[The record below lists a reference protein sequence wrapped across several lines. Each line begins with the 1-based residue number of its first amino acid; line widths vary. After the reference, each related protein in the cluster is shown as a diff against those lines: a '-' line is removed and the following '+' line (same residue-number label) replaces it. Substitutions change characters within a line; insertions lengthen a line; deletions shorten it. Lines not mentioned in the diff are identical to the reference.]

1 MVLLLAASIGFA
13 GCGSEANSSTTYK
26 GSNYESTKT
35 AGAVND
41 ADYATE
47 DMAEVETAEGA
58 DGPVSTFKAK
68 KQKESNEKLVYTGN
82 VDIQT
87 LEYEKSVKSLKK
99 KIEDYEGIIQKETQS
114 SSNYDWYVR
123 DDNGQMDR
131 RLSMSVRIPS
141 KDFQKFVDSLSEQGQ
156 VMSTS
161 VNTDNIS
168 QSYADT
174 TAYVEGL
181 EKEQKRLLE
190 MMDKAQ
196 TIEEM
201 IQVED
206 RLTEVETQLN
216 QGKTSIASM
225 DKDVDLSTV
234 NITMEEVTRYDDIK
248 KPENFGQKV
257 LKAFKQSFSSFVTIV
272 QELIIVLIML
282 LPEIVVV
289 LLVILLII
297 FLTKKKKKKR
307 MQMNGGMLPGMNQ
320 QPMQGM
326 PGAQNPQDVNLPTTN
341 PQGVNPQIPDR
352 SVQNPQDNNKQ

>member
-1 MVLLLAASIGFA
+1 MKKKMMILLLAASIGFA
-13 GCGSEANSSTTYK
+13 GCGSDTKSSTATYK
-26 GSNYESTKT
+26 GNDYESTNT
-35 AGAVND
+35 AGAAYD
-41 ADYATE
+41 AEYATE
-47 DMAEVETAEGA
+47 DAAEVDAADGA
-58 DGPVSTFKAK
+58 DGPTSTFKAK
-68 KQKESNEKLVYTGN
+68 KSKESNEKLVYTGT

-87 LEYEKSVKSLKK
+87 LEYDKSVKSLKK
-99 KIEDYEGIIQKETQS
+99 KIDEYDGIIQNESQS
-114 SSNYDWYVR
+114 SSNYDWYTR

-168 QSYADT
+168 QAYADT

-216 QGKTSIASM
+216 QGKTDIASM
-225 DKDVDLSTV
+225 NKDVDLSTV
-234 NITMEEVTRYDDIK
+234 NITMKEVTRYDDIK

-257 LKAFKQSFSSFVTIV
+257 VKAFKQSFTSFVSFV

-282 LPEIVVV
+282 LPGIVVV
-289 LLVILLII
+289 LLIVLLII
-297 FLTKKKKKKR
+297 FLSKKKKKKR
-307 MQMNGGMLPGMNQ
+307 MQMNAGNVPGQNPQM
-320 QPMQGM
+320 MQGM
-326 PGAQNPQDVNLPTTN
+326 PGAQNPQGMPPVQQPQASN
-341 PQGVNPQIPDR
+341 PQG
-352 SVQNPQDNNKQ
+352 QNPPDNKQ